1 MPTTRC
7 NWCQDKAPGGRHG
20 RRFHYIG
27 MGHCCSSTRIGLHRA
42 DGSDLAADCLGL
54 GAPPRSG
61 YRHGN
66 LPHARTIGRPALDR
80 IREAEYLPCKSNADD
95 IPADKRAIT
104 KLSQERQW
112 PPCVDERVTFMAP
125 FEYTRQVTH
134 PYYQKDSGR
143 HQPFLTTPFRMP
155 EYSAA
160 AIPFRWALT
169 RNAED

>member
-1 MPTTRC
+1 MTR
-7 NWCQDKAPGGRHG
+7 K
-20 RRFHYIG
+20 
-27 MGHCCSSTRIGLHRA
+27 A
-42 DGSDLAADCLGL
+42 DGSRVLPL
-54 GAPPRSG
+54 
-61 YRHGN
+61 RHISIRVPWHDDGWN
-66 LPHARTIGRPALDR
+66 GCICKKPQSNTACQALDR

-95 IPADKRAIT
+95 IPADRRTIT

-143 HQPFLTTPFRMP
+143 HQHFLTTPFRMP

-169 RNAED
+169 RNAEEVAKEYDLGFDPGVGQHI